1 MLAAL
6 VGASVAAPLL
16 TRDYVNQN
24 GDALWGSFKVAYN
37 KKYGSAAE
45 EASRRAVFHSSML
58 SAADWQERNPH
69 ATFGAGPFSDLNETE
84 FAPRATGLR
93 PRISKPVPDPFN
105 ATGLAAAPDAFDWR
119 DHGAVT
125 AVKDQGQCG
134 GCWAF
139 SAAANIEGQWKIA
152 GNSLTSLSEQELL
165 SCDDYFPCLGC
176 SSGEFSCAWEF
187 LKSEHKGAIAT
198 EESYPYTSKTSGK
211 AASCKGTGTKGATIK
226 NYEDVTKNEAQMAAF
241 VASHGPVSVGLYA
254 IPFKQ
259 YTSGILTDCGS
270 GQPDHAVLVV
280 GYGSDS
286 GKDYWIIKNSWGPS
300 WGESGYIR
308 LLRGKDLCK
317 ITSQPATSTV

>member
-6 VGASVAAPLL
+6 VGVSVAAPLL

-24 GDALWGSFKVAYN
+24 KDALWGSFKLAYN
-37 KKYGSAAE
+37 KRYGSAAE
-45 EASRRAVFHSSML
+45 ETSRRAVFHSSML
-58 SAADWQERNPH
+58 SAADWQVVNPH

-93 PRISKPVPDPFN
+93 PPTSHKDVPNPFN
-105 ATGLAAAPDAFDWR
+105 ETGLAAAPASFDWR
-119 DHGAVT
+119 DQGAVT
-125 AVKDQGQCG
+125 AVKDQGNCG

-139 SAAANIEGQWKIA
+139 SAAANVEGLWKIA

-176 SSGEFSCAWEF
+176 SSGALSCAWEF
-187 LKSEHKGAIAT
+187 LKSERSGAIAS
-198 EESYPYTSKTSGK
+198 EASYPYTSKGGD
-211 AASCKGTGTKGATIK
+211 AASCKGKGTEGAKIK

-241 VASHGPVSVGLYA
+241 LASHGPISVGLYA

-280 GYGSDS
+280 GYGAES

-300 WGESGYIR
+300 FGESGYIR
-308 LLRGKDLCK
+308 ILRGKDLCK
-317 ITSQPATSTV
+317 ITSQPATATI